1 MPYLACLGFPLF
13 TVPAI
18 HMSFVMHVSYANTP
32 GYPFIAHHIVRNIHL
47 ILYILIFG
55 HLLLLV
61 CRVLSTIWL
70 FLMILLII
78 YGLFP

>member
-1 MPYLACLGFPLF
+1 M
-13 TVPAI
+13 
-18 HMSFVMHVSYANTP
+18 
-32 GYPFIAHHIVRNIHL
+32 RNIHL

-70 FLMILLII
+70 FLIILLII

>member
-1 MPYLACLGFPLF
+1 
-13 TVPAI
+13 V
-18 HMSFVMHVSYANTP
+18 H
-32 GYPFIAHHIVRNIHL
+32 NILL
-47 ILYILIFG
+47 ILYIWIFG

-78 YGLFP
+78 YRLFP

>member
-1 MPYLACLGFPLF
+1 
-13 TVPAI
+13 
-18 HMSFVMHVSYANTP
+18 MSFVMHVSLVNTP
-32 GYPFIAHHIVRNIHL
+32 GYPFTADHIVQNIHL
-47 ILYILIFG
+47 ILSILIFG

-61 CRVLSTIWL
+61 CQVLSTIWL